1 MTGNSPEI
9 CLLYFHTSTS
19 GRHIAFVQGIREVKG
34 FMPHRY
40 ALVICACTS
49 LSGDVVIQK
58 KNTELKRVYRGKRGG
73 DKAAPKKTLET
84 SNLVCFQQNL
94 DRKQILQIRQS
105 AGDGVKEKCVCVCE
119 RELFTLMLCL

>member
-9 CLLYFHTSTS
+9 CLLCFHTSTS
-19 GRHIAFVQGIREVKG
+19 GRHIGFVQGIREVKEG

-49 LSGDVVIQK
+49 PSGDVVIQQ

-73 DKAAPKKTLET
+73 DKAAPKKNFR
-84 SNLVCFQQNL
+84 NLKFSL
-94 DRKQILQIRQS
+94 LSTESRQK
-105 AGDGVKEKCVCVCE
+105 ADFTDKTKCWRWCEGEVCVCV
-119 RELFTLMLCL
+119 